1 MFPEILGGLVVEV
14 SGNRSTVTS
23 DNHKKKLY
31 NTRKTLH
38 LHTILT
44 SQNLINLAVVATFQA
59 VNLPSDSS

>member
-1 MFPEILGGLVVEV
+1 MVEV

-23 DNHKKKLY
+23 DNQKKKLY

-44 SQNLINLAVVATFQA
+44 SQNLINLAVVVIFQE
-59 VNLPSDSS
+59 VDLPSDSG

>member
-1 MFPEILGGLVVEV
+1 MVEV

-23 DNHKKKLY
+23 DNQKKKLY

-44 SQNLINLAVVATFQA
+44 SQNLINLAVVVIFQE
-59 VNLPSDSS
+59 VDLPSESG

>member
-1 MFPEILGGLVVEV
+1 MVEV

-23 DNHKKKLY
+23 DNQKKKLY

-44 SQNLINLAVVATFQA
+44 SQNLVNLAVVVIFQE
-59 VNLPSDSS
+59 VDLPSDSG